1 VVVCAYRPEN
11 FDATELDR
19 LLSVHP
25 HIRDPRP
32 AADGFRIWYVGGDRW
47 RVAGD
52 VDVNT
57 ATEFRARLASAASGS
72 DQLIVDLRTA
82 GFIDVAGL
90 RALAA
95 CGGEERVP
103 VVVEGLG
110 AAMRRC
116 WDLLD
121 FAAVAPNVEVQ
132 A

>member
-1 VVVCAYRPEN
+1 
-11 FDATELDR
+11 
-19 LLSVHP
+19 
-25 HIRDPRP
+25 
-32 AADGFRIWYVGGDRW
+32 
-47 RVAGD
+47 
-52 VDVNT
+52 
-57 ATEFRARLASAASGS
+57 
-72 DQLIVDLRTA
+72 VDLRTA